1 MLITKT
7 MLKNW
12 TNIFI
17 YHIRNNKFFTIL
29 NILGLS
35 IGIAGLIFAILYWNE
50 EHSYDQLNP
59 ERDKIYSVMND
70 FGGGNIWT
78 TNSPIPGRMLKATTS
93 YVDQYCYFRSNYT
106 KETIQYNG
114 KTELIDK
121 IFSAQS
127 SFFSFFPFEFVQG
140 NSKTVFLD
148 RNSMALSEET
158 AAQIFKNENPMG
170 KQVKYADQIFVV
182 RGVYKMPKKS
192 SIMPNVITQI
202 VQQDL
207 DRNKDNWGFSYGLML
222 KLKKQSDTTAVI
234 QNLDKIFLEDNYKK
248 QAKSEGLSLQ
258 QFIKQYG
265 EPIKA
270 RLLPFTKA
278 RLYQGNYAFPEGNA
292 NLQFLKIIMGLSVL
306 ILILSIVN
314 YINMATAN
322 AVKRAKE
329 VGVRK
334 IIGASKFQI
343 VAQFVFETTLI
354 TLFSVLLAMVIVE
367 LSLPFYNSFLGKNL
381 QLIGAQFYLQLIVIF
396 FFVIVVSGVFP
407 AIYIANFEV
416 LKVLKGN
423 FSRSK
428 NGVWIRNGM
437 LVLQFSI
444 ATLFIIGSFIVY
456 KQVNYMIDKDLGF
469 NGAQVMDISFKPQK
483 GKNQY
488 ERYKTIKQEISKIEG
503 VEAVSAGLFS
513 IGSNENSWQGL
524 HYKTNKELVTQQ
536 MGVDFGELE
545 MLGIKVLKGRYLS
558 DKFATDSI
566 SSALLN
572 ETAAKTLQE
581 KDPLNKEVVFGGQ
594 KFKVIGIVQNFHY
607 IGVEYNVAPMIFFHI
622 KSFDWMSNDMRN
634 ISVKIAPEN
643 MSKTITAIDKFW
655 KANVDQEYPFEFDFV
670 NKNFARTF
678 KKYEDQRNLFALLNV
693 VVILIA
699 VFGLFALASFSME
712 RRLREIAIRKTLGA
726 ETNTL
731 LKELSKQY
739 ILFCIIGFFIG
750 IIPSYILLQKWLE
763 NFAFRIDIP
772 LLPFIMAFLS
782 LLIMTLT
789 IVLAKAY
796 QVTKVDVLRYLKYE

>member
-1 MLITKT
+1 

-17 YHIRNNKFFTIL
+17 YHIKNNKFFTVL

-35 IGIAGLIFAILYWNE
+35 IGIAGLIFAILYWND

-59 ERDKIYSVMND
+59 EKDKIYNVLND

-78 TNSPIPGRMLKATTS
+78 TNSPVPGRMLKETTS
-93 YVDQYCYFRSNYT
+93 YLDQYCYYRPFYT
-106 KETIQYNG
+106 KETIQYSG
-114 KTELIDK
+114 KIELVDK
-121 IFSAQS
+121 IFSAER

-140 NSKTVFLD
+140 SAKTALHD
-148 RNSMALSEET
+148 RNSMALSEKT
-158 AAQIFKNENPMG
+158 ATKIFKNENPIG

-182 RGVYKMPKKS
+182 RGVYKMPEKS
-192 SIMPNVITQI
+192 SIMPAVVTPVIEEE
-202 VQQDL
+202 L
-207 DRNKDNWGFSYGLML
+207 EYNKDNWGFNYGLML

-234 QNLDKIFLEDNYKK
+234 QNLNKIFLEDNYKK
-248 QAKSEGLSLQ
+248 QAKAEGLSIE

-265 EPIKA
+265 DPIKA
-270 RLLPFTKA
+270 RLLPLSRA
-278 RLYQGNYAFPEGNA
+278 RLHQGNYPFPEQNA
-292 NLQFLKIIMGLSVL
+292 NLQFLKIVMGLSIL
-306 ILILSIVN
+306 ILLLSIVN

-334 IIGASKFQI
+334 IIGASKNQI
-343 VAQFVFETTLI
+343 IAQFVFETTLI

-381 QLIGAQFYLQLIVIF
+381 ILIGTQFYLQLIVIF
-396 FFVIVVSGVFP
+396 FFVIIVSGVFP
-407 AIYIANFEV
+407 AVYISNFET

-428 NGVWIRNGM
+428 SGVWLRNGM

-456 KQVNYMIDKDLGF
+456 KQVNFMADKDLGF
-469 NGAQVMDISFKPQK
+469 KGAQIMDISFKPQK

-488 ERYKTIKQEISKIEG
+488 ERYKIIKQELLKIKG
-503 VEAVSAGLFS
+503 VEAVSAGIFS
-513 IGSNENSWQGL
+513 IGSNDNSWQGL
-524 HYKTNKELVTQQ
+524 HYKANKEVITQQ
-536 MGVDFGELE
+536 MPMDFGQLNL
-545 MLGIKVLKGRYLS
+545 LGIKILKGRDL
-558 DKFATDSI
+558 DPKLATDSI

-572 ETAAKTLQE
+572 EVAAKTLQE
-581 KDPLNKEVVFGGQ
+581 KDPVNKEIVFGGQ
-594 KFKVIGIVQNFHY
+594 KFKIIGIVKNFHY
-607 IGVEYNVAPMIFFHI
+607 VGLEYRIGPMIFFHL
-622 KSFDWMSNDMRN
+622 KSFDWMTNNMRN
-634 ISVKIAPEN
+634 ITVKISPEQ
-643 MSKTITAIDKFW
+643 MPETIVAIDKFW
-655 KANVDQEYPFEFDFV
+655 KSKVDQEYPFEYDFV
-670 NKNFARTF
+670 DKNFARTY
-678 KKYEDQRNLFALLNV
+678 KKYEDQRNLFALLNI

-726 ETNTL
+726 ETNIL

-739 ILFCIIGFFIG
+739 VVFCIIGFLIG
-750 IIPSYILLQKWLE
+750 IVPAYLLMQKWLE
-763 NFAFRIDIP
+763 NFASRIDIP
-772 LLPFIMAFLS
+772 FMPFATAFVS
-782 LLIMTLT
+782 LLFLTLT

-796 QVTKVDVLRYLKYE
+796 QVTKVDVLKYLKYE

>member
-1 MLITKT
+1 

-12 TNIFI
+12 TNIFV
-17 YHIRNNKFFTIL
+17 YHIKNNKFFTVL

-35 IGIAGLIFAILYWNE
+35 IGIAGLIFAILYWND
-50 EHSYDQLNP
+50 EHSYDQWNP
-59 ERDKIYSVMND
+59 EKDKIYSVMND

-78 TNSPIPGRMLKATTS
+78 TNSPIPGRMLKETTS
-93 YVDQYCYFRSNYT
+93 YLDQYCYFRPFYT

-114 KTELIDK
+114 KIELVDK
-121 IFSAQS
+121 IFSAQTT
-127 SFFSFFPFEFVQG
+127 FFSFFPFEFIQG
-140 NSKTVFLD
+140 NAKTALSD
-148 RNSMALSEET
+148 RNSMVLSKET
-158 AAQIFKNENPMG
+158 ALRIFKNENPMG
-170 KQVKYADQIFVV
+170 KQVKYADRIFVV
-182 RGVYKMPKKS
+182 RGVYKMPEKS
-192 SIMPNVITQI
+192 SVMPAVITP
-202 VQQDL
+202 VVEEEL
-207 DRNKDNWGFSYGLML
+207 EKNKDNWCFSYGLML
-222 KLKKQSDTTAVI
+222 KLKRQSDTTAVI

-248 QAKSEGLSLQ
+248 QAKAEGLSIE

-265 EPIKA
+265 DPIKS
-270 RLLPFTKA
+270 RLLPFTRA
-278 RLYQGNYAFPEGNA
+278 RLYQGNYAFPEQNA
-292 NLQFLKIIMGLSVL
+292 NLQFLKIVMGLSIL

-334 IIGASKFQI
+334 IVGATKSQI

-367 LSLPFYNSFLGKNL
+367 LSLPFYNAFLNKNL
-381 QLIGAQFYLQLIVIF
+381 SLIGTQFYLQLILIF
-396 FFVIVVSGVFP
+396 FFVIIVSGVFP
-407 AIYIANFEV
+407 AVYISNFEA

-456 KQVNYMIDKDLGF
+456 KQVNFMMAKDLGF

-488 ERYKTIKQEISKIEG
+488 ERYKLIKQELLKIKG
-503 VEAVSAGLFS
+503 VEAVSAGMFS

-524 HYKTNKELVTQQ
+524 HYKSNKEVVTQQ
-536 MGVDFGELE
+536 MPVDFGELKL
-545 MLGIKVLKGRYLS
+545 LGIKISKGRDLNPEL
-558 DKFATDSI
+558 ATDSI

-572 ETAAKTLQE
+572 ETAAKTLQV
-581 KDPLNKEVVFGGQ
+581 KDPVNQDITFGGQ
-594 KFKVIGIVQNFHY
+594 KFKVVGVVKNFHY
-607 IGVEYNVAPMIFFHI
+607 IGLEYNVAPMIFFHI
-622 KSFDWMSNDMRN
+622 KAFDWMTNDMRN
-634 ISVKIAPEN
+634 VSVKISPEG
-643 MSKTITAIDKFW
+643 MPETIAAIDKFW
-655 KANVDQEYPFEFDFV
+655 KSKVDQEYPFEYDFV
-670 NKNFARTF
+670 DKNFARTY
-678 KKYEDQRNLFALLNV
+678 KKYQDQRNLFTLLNV

-699 VFGLFALASFSME
+699 IFGLFALASFSME

-739 ILFCIIGFFIG
+739 VVFCVIGFFIG
-750 IIPSYILLQKWLE
+750 IVPAFLLMQKWLE
-763 NFAFRIDIP
+763 NFASRIDIP
-772 LLPFIMAFLS
+772 FLPFLAAFVS
-782 LLIMTLT
+782 LLFLTLT

-796 QVTKVDVLRYLKYE
+796 QVTKVVVLKYLIYE

>member
-1 MLITKT
+1 

-12 TNIFI
+12 TNIFV
-17 YHIRNNKFFTIL
+17 YHIKNNKFFTVL

-35 IGIAGLIFAILYWNE
+35 IGIAGLIFAILYWND
-50 EHSYDQLNP
+50 EHSYDQWNP
-59 ERDKIYSVMND
+59 EKDKIYSVMND

-78 TNSPIPGRMLKATTS
+78 TNSPIPGRMLKETTS
-93 YVDQYCYFRSNYT
+93 YLDQYCYFRPFYT

-114 KTELIDK
+114 KIELVDK
-121 IFSAQS
+121 IFSAQTT
-127 SFFSFFPFEFVQG
+127 FFSFFPFEFIQG
-140 NSKTVFLD
+140 NAKTALSD
-148 RNSMALSEET
+148 RNSMVLSKET
-158 AAQIFKNENPMG
+158 ALRIFKNENPMG
-170 KQVKYADQIFVV
+170 KQVKYADRIFVV
-182 RGVYKMPKKS
+182 RGVYKMPEKS
-192 SIMPNVITQI
+192 SVMPAVITP
-202 VQQDL
+202 VVEEEL
-207 DRNKDNWGFSYGLML
+207 EKNKDNWGFSYGLML
-222 KLKKQSDTTAVI
+222 KLKRQSDTTAVI

-248 QAKSEGLSLQ
+248 QAKAEGLSIE

-265 EPIKA
+265 DPIKS
-270 RLLPFTKA
+270 RLLPFTRA
-278 RLYQGNYAFPEGNA
+278 RLYQGNYAFPEQNA
-292 NLQFLKIIMGLSVL
+292 NLQFLKIVMGLSIL

-334 IIGASKFQI
+334 IVGATKSQI

-367 LSLPFYNSFLGKNL
+367 LSLPFYNAFLNKNL
-381 QLIGAQFYLQLIVIF
+381 SLIGTQFYLQLILIF
-396 FFVIVVSGVFP
+396 FFVIIVSGVFP
-407 AIYIANFEV
+407 AVYISNFET

-456 KQVNYMIDKDLGF
+456 KQVNFMMAKDLGF

-488 ERYKTIKQEISKIEG
+488 ERYKLIKQELLKIKG
-503 VEAVSAGLFS
+503 VEAVSAGMFS

-524 HYKTNKELVTQQ
+524 HYKSNKEVVTQQ
-536 MGVDFGELE
+536 MPVDFGELKL
-545 MLGIKVLKGRYLS
+545 LGIKIYKGRDLNPEL
-558 DKFATDSI
+558 ATDSI

-572 ETAAKTLQE
+572 ETAAKTLQV
-581 KDPLNKEVVFGGQ
+581 KDPVNQDITFGGQ
-594 KFKVIGIVQNFHY
+594 KFKVVGVVKNFHY
-607 IGVEYNVAPMIFFHI
+607 IGLEYNVAPMIFFHI
-622 KSFDWMSNDMRN
+622 KAFDWMTNDMRN
-634 ISVKIAPEN
+634 VSVKISPEG
-643 MSKTITAIDKFW
+643 MPETIAAIDKFW
-655 KANVDQEYPFEFDFV
+655 KSKVDQEYPFEYDFV
-670 NKNFARTF
+670 DKNFARTY
-678 KKYEDQRNLFALLNV
+678 KKYQDQRNLFALLNV

-699 VFGLFALASFSME
+699 IFGLFALASFSME

-739 ILFCIIGFFIG
+739 VVFCVIGFFIG
-750 IIPSYILLQKWLE
+750 IVPAFLLMQKWLE
-763 NFAFRIDIP
+763 NFASRIDIP
-772 LLPFIMAFLS
+772 FLPFLAAFVS
-782 LLIMTLT
+782 LLFLTLT

-796 QVTKVDVLRYLKYE
+796 QVTKVDVLKYLKYE

>member
-1 MLITKT
+1 

-12 TNIFI
+12 TNIFV
-17 YHIRNNKFFTIL
+17 YHIKNNKFFTAL

-35 IGIAGLIFAILYWNE
+35 IGIAGLIFAILYWND
-50 EHSYDQLNP
+50 EHSYDQWNP
-59 ERDKIYSVMND
+59 EKDKIFIAMND

-78 TNSPIPGRMLKATTS
+78 TNSPIPGRMLNATTS
-93 YVDQYCYFRSNYT
+93 YLDKYCYFRVNYT
-106 KETIQYNG
+106 TETIQHNG
-114 KTELIDK
+114 KIELVDK
-121 IFSAQS
+121 IFSAER
-127 SFFSFFPFEFVQG
+127 SFFSFFPFEFIQG
-140 NSKTVFLD
+140 NAKTAFSD
-148 RNSMALSEET
+148 RNSMVLSKET
-158 AAQIFKNENPMG
+158 AARIFKNENPMG
-170 KQVKYADQIFVV
+170 KQVKYADRIFVV
-182 RGVYKMPKKS
+182 RGIYKMPEKS
-192 SIMPNVITQI
+192 SVMPSVITPVLEEELEQ
-202 VQQDL
+202 
-207 DRNKDNWGFSYGLML
+207 NKDNWGFSYGLML
-222 KLKKQSDTTAVI
+222 KLKKPSDTTAVI

-248 QAKSEGLSLQ
+248 QAKAEGLSIE

-265 EPIKA
+265 EPIKT

-278 RLYQGNYAFPEGNA
+278 RLRQGNYAFPEQNA
-292 NLQFLKIIMGLSVL
+292 NLQFLKIIMGLSIL

-334 IIGASKFQI
+334 IVGATKSQI
-343 VAQFVFETTLI
+343 VTQFVFETTLI

-367 LSLPFYNSFLGKNL
+367 LSLPFYNAFLNKNL
-381 QLIGAQFYLQLIVIF
+381 TLIGTQFYFQLILIF
-396 FFVIVVSGVFP
+396 FFVILVSGVFP
-407 AIYIANFEV
+407 AVYIANFET

-456 KQVNYMIDKDLGF
+456 RQVNFMMAKDLGF
-469 NGAQVMDISFKPQK
+469 NGSQVMDISFKPQK

-488 ERYKTIKQEISKIEG
+488 ERYKTIKQELEKIKG
-503 VEAVSAGLFS
+503 VEGVSAGMFS
-513 IGSNENSWQGL
+513 IGSNDNSWQEL
-524 HYKTNKELVTQQ
+524 HYKSNKAVITQQ
-536 MGVDFGELE
+536 MPMDFGQLNL
-545 MLGIKVLKGRYLS
+545 LGIQIIKGKDLNPEL
-558 DKFATDSI
+558 ATDSI

-572 ETAAKTLQE
+572 ETAAKTLQV
-581 KDPLNKEVVFGGQ
+581 KDPVNQDITFGGK
-594 KFKVIGIVQNFHY
+594 KFKVVGIVKNFHY
-607 IGVEYNVAPMIFFHI
+607 VGMEYNIAPMIFFHI
-622 KSFDWMSNDMRN
+622 NAFDWITNDMHY
-634 ISVKIAPEN
+634 ISVKISPDQMPE
-643 MSKTITAIDKFW
+643 TIAAINKFW
-655 KANVDQEYPFEFDFV
+655 KSKVDQEYPFEYDFV
-670 NKNFARTF
+670 DKNFARTY

-726 ETNTL
+726 ETNIL

-739 ILFCIIGFFIG
+739 VIFCVLGFLIG
-750 IIPSYILLQKWLE
+750 IVPAYLLMQKWLE
-763 NFAFRIDIP
+763 NFASRIDIP
-772 LLPFIMAFLS
+772 FLPFFVAFIS
-782 LLIMTLT
+782 LLFLTLT

-796 QVTKVDVLRYLKYE
+796 QVTKVNVLKYLKYE

>member
-1 MLITKT
+1 

-12 TNIFI
+12 TNIFV
-17 YHIRNNKFFTIL
+17 YHIKNNKFFTVL

-35 IGIAGLIFAILYWNE
+35 IGIAGLIFAILYWND
-50 EHSYDQLNP
+50 EHSYDQWNP
-59 ERDKIYSVMND
+59 EKDKIYSVMND

-78 TNSPIPGRMLKATTS
+78 TNSPIPGRMLKETTS
-93 YVDQYCYFRSNYT
+93 YLDQYCYFRPFYT

-114 KTELIDK
+114 KIELVDK
-121 IFSAQS
+121 IFSAQTT
-127 SFFSFFPFEFVQG
+127 FFSFFPFEFIQG
-140 NSKTVFLD
+140 NAKTALSD
-148 RNSMALSEET
+148 RNSMVLSKET
-158 AAQIFKNENPMG
+158 ALRIFKNENPMG
-170 KQVKYADQIFVV
+170 KQVKYADRIFVV
-182 RGVYKMPKKS
+182 RGVYKMPEKS
-192 SIMPNVITQI
+192 SVMPAVITP
-202 VQQDL
+202 VVEEEL
-207 DRNKDNWGFSYGLML
+207 EKNKDNWGFSYGLML
-222 KLKKQSDTTAVI
+222 KLKRQSDTTAVI

-248 QAKSEGLSLQ
+248 QAKAEGLSIE

-265 EPIKA
+265 DPIKS
-270 RLLPFTKA
+270 RLLPFTRA
-278 RLYQGNYAFPEGNA
+278 RLYQGNYAFPEQNA
-292 NLQFLKIIMGLSVL
+292 NLQFLKIVMGLSIL

-334 IIGASKFQI
+334 IVGATKSQI

-367 LSLPFYNSFLGKNL
+367 LSLPFYNAFLNKNL
-381 QLIGAQFYLQLIVIF
+381 SLIGTQFYLQLILIF
-396 FFVIVVSGVFP
+396 FFVIIVSGVFP
-407 AIYIANFEV
+407 AVYISNFEA

-456 KQVNYMIDKDLGF
+456 KQVNFMMAKDLGF

-488 ERYKTIKQEISKIEG
+488 ERYKLIKQELLKIKG
-503 VEAVSAGLFS
+503 VEAVSAGMFS

-524 HYKTNKELVTQQ
+524 HYKSNKEVVTQQ
-536 MGVDFGELE
+536 MPVDFGELKL
-545 MLGIKVLKGRYLS
+545 LGIKISKGRDLNPEL
-558 DKFATDSI
+558 ATDSI

-572 ETAAKTLQE
+572 ETAAKTLQV
-581 KDPLNKEVVFGGQ
+581 KDPVNQDITFGGQ
-594 KFKVIGIVQNFHY
+594 KFKVVGVVKNFHY
-607 IGVEYNVAPMIFFHI
+607 IGLEYNVAPMIFFHI
-622 KSFDWMSNDMRN
+622 KAFDWMTNDMRN
-634 ISVKIAPEN
+634 VSVKISPEG
-643 MSKTITAIDKFW
+643 MPETIAAIDKFW
-655 KANVDQEYPFEFDFV
+655 KSKVDQEYPFEYDFV
-670 NKNFARTF
+670 DKNFARTY
-678 KKYEDQRNLFALLNV
+678 KKYQDQRNLFTLLNV

-699 VFGLFALASFSME
+699 IFGLFALASFSME

-739 ILFCIIGFFIG
+739 VVFCVIGFFIG
-750 IIPSYILLQKWLE
+750 IVPAFLLMQKWLE
-763 NFAFRIDIP
+763 NFASRIDIP
-772 LLPFIMAFLS
+772 FLPFLAAFVS
-782 LLIMTLT
+782 LLFLTLT

-796 QVTKVDVLRYLKYE
+796 QVTKVDVLKYLKYE

>member
-1 MLITKT
+1 

-17 YHIRNNKFFTIL
+17 YHIRNNKFFTVL

-35 IGIAGLIFAILYWNE
+35 IGIAGLIFAILYWND
-50 EHSYDQLNP
+50 EHAYDKWNP
-59 ERDKIYSVMND
+59 EKDKIYNVMND

-78 TNSPIPGRMLKATTS
+78 TNSPIPGRMLKETTS
-93 YVDQYCYFRSNYT
+93 YLEQYCYYRPYYT

-114 KTELIDK
+114 KIELVNK
-121 IFSAQS
+121 IFSAER
-127 SFFSFFPFEFVQG
+127 SFFSFFPFEFIQG
-140 NSKTVFLD
+140 NAKTAFSD
-148 RNSMALSEET
+148 RNSMVLSKET
-158 AAQIFKNENPMG
+158 ATRIFKNENPIG
-170 KQVKYADQIFVV
+170 KQVKYADRIFVV
-182 RGVYKMPKKS
+182 RGVYKLPEKS
-192 SIMPNVITQI
+192 SIMPAVVTP
-202 VQQDL
+202 VVEEEL
-207 DRNKDNWGFSYGLML
+207 EKNKENWGFNYGLML

-248 QAKSEGLSLQ
+248 QAKAEGLSLE

-265 EPIKA
+265 DPIKS
-270 RLLPFTKA
+270 RLLPLSRA
-278 RLYQGNYAFPEGNA
+278 RLFQGNYAFPEKNG
-292 NLQFLKIIMGLSVL
+292 NLQFLKIVMGLSIL

-322 AVKRAKE
+322 AIKRAKE

-334 IIGASKFQI
+334 IIGASKSQI
-343 VAQFVFETTLI
+343 IAQFVFETTLM

-367 LSLPFYNSFLGKNL
+367 LSLPFYNSFLEKNL
-381 QLIGAQFYLQLIVIF
+381 VLIGAQFYFQLIVVF
-396 FFVIVVSGVFP
+396 FAVILVSGVFP
-407 AIYIANFEV
+407 AVYISNFET

-456 KQVNYMIDKDLGF
+456 KQVNFMMAKDLGF
-469 NGAQVMDISFKPQK
+469 NGSQVMDISFKPQK

-488 ERYKTIKQEISKIEG
+488 ERYKAIKQELLKIKG
-503 VEAVSAGLFS
+503 VEGVSAGMFS

-524 HYKTNKELVTQQ
+524 HYKSNKEVITQQ
-536 MGVDFGELE
+536 LPMDFGQLNL
-545 MLGIKVLKGRYLS
+545 LGIKILKGRDL
-558 DKFATDSI
+558 DPELATDSI

-572 ETAAKTLQE
+572 ETAAKTLMV
-581 KDPLNKEVVFGGQ
+581 KDPVNQDITFGGQ
-594 KFKVIGIVQNFHY
+594 KFKVVGIVKNFHY
-607 IGVEYNVAPMIFFHI
+607 IGLEYNVAPMIFFHI
-622 KSFDWMSNDMRN
+622 KAFDWMTNDMRN
-634 ISVKIAPEN
+634 ITVKISPDQMPE
-643 MSKTITAIDKFW
+643 TIAAIDKFW
-655 KANVDQEYPFEFDFV
+655 KSKVDQEYPFEYDFV
-670 NKNFARTF
+670 DKNFARTY
-678 KKYEDQRNLFALLNV
+678 KKYQDQRNLFALLNV

-739 ILFCIIGFFIG
+739 VVFCIIGFLIG
-750 IIPSYILLQKWLE
+750 IVPAYLLMQKWLE
-763 NFAFRIDIP
+763 NFASRIEIP
-772 LLPFIMAFLS
+772 ILPFLAAFVS
-782 LLIMTLT
+782 LLFLTLT

-796 QVTKVDVLRYLKYE
+796 QVTKVDVLQYLKYE

>member
-1 MLITKT
+1 

-12 TNIFI
+12 TNIFV
-17 YHIRNNKFFTIL
+17 YHIKNNKFFTVL

-35 IGIAGLIFAILYWNE
+35 IGLAGLIFAILYWND
-50 EHSYDQLNP
+50 EHSYDQWNP
-59 ERDKIYSVMND
+59 EKDKIYSVMND

-78 TNSPIPGRMLKATTS
+78 TNSPIPGRMLKETTS
-93 YVDQYCYFRSNYT
+93 YLDQYCYFRPFYT

-114 KTELIDK
+114 KIELVDK
-121 IFSAQS
+121 IFSAQTT
-127 SFFSFFPFEFVQG
+127 FFSFFPFEFIQG
-140 NSKTVFLD
+140 NAKTALSD
-148 RNSMALSEET
+148 RNSMVLSKET
-158 AAQIFKNENPMG
+158 ALRIFKNENPMG
-170 KQVKYADQIFVV
+170 KQVKYADRIFVV
-182 RGVYKMPKKS
+182 RGVYKMPEKS
-192 SIMPNVITQI
+192 SVMPAVITP
-202 VQQDL
+202 VVEEEL
-207 DRNKDNWGFSYGLML
+207 EKNKDNWGFSYGLML
-222 KLKKQSDTTAVI
+222 KLKRQSDTTAVI

-248 QAKSEGLSLQ
+248 QAKAEGLSIE

-265 EPIKA
+265 DPIKS
-270 RLLPFTKA
+270 RLLPFTRA
-278 RLYQGNYAFPEGNA
+278 RLYQGNYAFPEQNA
-292 NLQFLKIIMGLSVL
+292 NLQFLKIVMGLSIL

-334 IIGASKFQI
+334 IVGATKSQI

-367 LSLPFYNSFLGKNL
+367 LSLPFYNAFLNKNL
-381 QLIGAQFYLQLIVIF
+381 SLIGTQFYLQLILIF
-396 FFVIVVSGVFP
+396 FFVIIVSGVFP
-407 AIYIANFEV
+407 AVYISNFEA

-456 KQVNYMIDKDLGF
+456 KQVNFMMAKDLGF

-488 ERYKTIKQEISKIEG
+488 ERYKLIKQELLKIKG
-503 VEAVSAGLFS
+503 VEAVSAGMFS

-524 HYKTNKELVTQQ
+524 HYKSNKEVVTQQ
-536 MGVDFGELE
+536 MPVDFGELKL
-545 MLGIKVLKGRYLS
+545 LGIKISKGRDLNPEL
-558 DKFATDSI
+558 ATDSI

-572 ETAAKTLQE
+572 ETAAKTLQV
-581 KDPLNKEVVFGGQ
+581 KDPVNQDITFGGQ
-594 KFKVIGIVQNFHY
+594 KFKVVGVVKNFHY
-607 IGVEYNVAPMIFFHI
+607 IGLEYNVAPMIFFHI
-622 KSFDWMSNDMRN
+622 KAFDWMTNDMRN
-634 ISVKIAPEN
+634 VSVKISPEG
-643 MSKTITAIDKFW
+643 MPETIAAIDKFW
-655 KANVDQEYPFEFDFV
+655 KSKVDQEYPFEYDFV
-670 NKNFARTF
+670 DKNFARTY
-678 KKYEDQRNLFALLNV
+678 KKYQDQRNLFTLLNV

-699 VFGLFALASFSME
+699 IFGLFALASFSME

-739 ILFCIIGFFIG
+739 VVFCVIGFFIG
-750 IIPSYILLQKWLE
+750 IVPAFLLMQKWLE
-763 NFAFRIDIP
+763 NFASRIDIP
-772 LLPFIMAFLS
+772 FLPFLAAFVS
-782 LLIMTLT
+782 LLFLTLT

-796 QVTKVDVLRYLKYE
+796 QVTKVDVLKYLKYE

>member
-1 MLITKT
+1 

-12 TNIFI
+12 TNIFV
-17 YHIRNNKFFTIL
+17 YHIKNNKLFTVL

-35 IGIAGLIFAILYWNE
+35 IGIAGLIFAILYWND
-50 EHSYDQLNP
+50 EHSYDQWNP
-59 ERDKIYSVMND
+59 EKDKIYNVMND

-78 TNSPIPGRMLKATTS
+78 TNSPVPGRMLKETTS
-93 YVDQYCYFRSNYT
+93 YLDQYCYYRPYYT

-114 KTELIDK
+114 KIELVDK
-121 IFSAQS
+121 IFSAER
-127 SFFSFFPFEFVQG
+127 SFFSFFPFEFIQG
-140 NSKTVFLD
+140 SAKTALHD
-148 RNSMALSEET
+148 RNSMAISE
-158 AAQIFKNENPMG
+158 AAATKIFRNENPMG
-170 KQVKYADQIFVV
+170 KQVKYADRIFVV
-182 RGVYKMPKKS
+182 RGVYKMPEKAS
-192 SIMPNVITQI
+192 VMPAVITP
-202 VQQDL
+202 VVEEELERD
-207 DRNKDNWGFSYGLML
+207 KDNWGFNYGLML

-248 QAKSEGLSLQ
+248 QAKAEGLSIE

-265 EPIKA
+265 DPIKS

-278 RLYQGNYAFPEGNA
+278 RLYQGNSAFPELNA
-292 NLQFLKIIMGLSVL
+292 NLQFLKIVMGLSIL

-334 IIGASKFQI
+334 IIGASKNQI
-343 VAQFVFETTLI
+343 IAQFVFETMLI

-381 QLIGAQFYLQLIVIF
+381 TLIGTQFYLQLVLIF
-396 FFVIVVSGVFP
+396 IFVIIVSGVFP
-407 AIYIANFEV
+407 AVYISNFET

-428 NGVWIRNGM
+428 SGVWLRNGM

-456 KQVNYMIDKDLGF
+456 KQVNFMADKDLGF
-469 NGAQVMDISFKPQK
+469 NGAQIMDISFKPQK

-488 ERYKTIKQEISKIEG
+488 ERYKIIKQELLKIKG
-503 VEAVSAGLFS
+503 VETVSAGIFS
-513 IGSNENSWQGL
+513 IGSNDNSWQGL
-524 HYKTNKELVTQQ
+524 HYKSNKEVITQQ
-536 MGVDFGELE
+536 MPMDFGQLNL
-545 MLGIKVLKGRYLS
+545 LGIKIIKGRDL
-558 DKFATDSI
+558 DPKLATDSI

-572 ETAAKTLQE
+572 EVAAKTLQE
-581 KDPLNKEVVFGGQ
+581 KDPVNKEVVFGGQ
-594 KFKVIGIVQNFHY
+594 KFKVVGIVKNFHY
-607 IGVEYNVAPMIFFHI
+607 VGLEYRIAPMIFFHI
-622 KSFDWMSNDMRN
+622 KSFDWVINNMRN
-634 ISVKIAPEN
+634 ITVKISPEQ
-643 MSKTITAIDKFW
+643 MPETIAAIDKFW
-655 KANVDQEYPFEFDFV
+655 KTKVDQEYPFEYGFV
-670 NKNFARTF
+670 DKNFARTY
-678 KKYEDQRNLFALLNV
+678 KKYQDQRNLFALLNV

-726 ETNTL
+726 ETNIL

-739 ILFCIIGFFIG
+739 VLFCLIGFLIG
-750 IIPSYILLQKWLE
+750 IIPAYLLMQKWLE
-763 NFAFRIDIP
+763 NFASRIDIP
-772 LLPFIMAFLS
+772 LLPFLIAFVS
-782 LLIMTLT
+782 LLFLTLT

-796 QVTKVDVLRYLKYE
+796 QVTKVDVLKYLKYE